1 MSGNLLCVRFG
12 MLKVTL
18 VKSVIG
24 YDKRLRKTVSAMGL
38 GKIGSSTVLPDN
50 APVRGMIRKTEH
62 LVQVEQLADPVEVA
76 Q

>member
-1 MSGNLLCVRFG
+1 

-24 YDKRLRKTVSAMGL
+24 YDKRLRKTVGALGL
-38 GKIGSSTVLPDN
+38 GKIGSCTVLPDN
-50 APVRGMIRKTEH
+50 PSVRGMIRKAEH
-62 LVQVEQLADPVEVA
+62 IVLVEQLADPVEVA